1 VKSGLTNYGP
11 LTVCLET
18 KPEVCGMMEEEM
30 ICENFEHRIQ
40 MIGKIRLLS
49 SYYLVFRRIY

>member
-1 VKSGLTNYGP
+1 
-11 LTVCLET
+11 
-18 KPEVCGMMEEEM
+18 MEEEM

-49 SYYLVFRRIY
+49 SHYLVFKSIYKRGKYKIVP